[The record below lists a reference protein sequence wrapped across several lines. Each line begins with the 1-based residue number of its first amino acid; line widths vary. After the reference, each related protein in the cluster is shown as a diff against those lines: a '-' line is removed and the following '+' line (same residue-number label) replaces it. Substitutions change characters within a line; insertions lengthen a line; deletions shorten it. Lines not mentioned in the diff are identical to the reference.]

1 MTMSKTLTNILL
13 AVMVAFSLATL
24 AAPQAYVGAETTGG
38 TGAVPL
44 NSDELF
50 GGKGGKEANIS
61 KELGLTNADIRVT
74 IARIIRVAMGL
85 LGIVAVVIILIGG
98 FTWMTAGGNDEKV
111 AEAKKW
117 IFAGIVGLAIILSA
131 FAIASF
137 VISSLV
143 TATTGSETAGGGF
156 TT

>member
-1 MTMSKTLTNILL
+1 MTMKKMLSTIMMASML
-13 AVMVAFSLATL
+13 ALGLVAV
-24 AAPQAYVGAETTGG
+24 AAPQGEAVAQSTLTQDELFGGSNTGG
-38 TGAVPL
+38 TGAIA
-44 NSDELF
+44 D
-50 GGKGGKEANIS
+50 
-61 KELGLTNADIRVT
+61 ELGLADTDIRVT

-117 IFAGIVGLAIILSA
+117 IFAGIIGLAIILSA

-137 VISSLV
+137 VIESLV
-143 TATTGSETAGGGF
+143 SATTGPVDSTI
-156 TT
+156 